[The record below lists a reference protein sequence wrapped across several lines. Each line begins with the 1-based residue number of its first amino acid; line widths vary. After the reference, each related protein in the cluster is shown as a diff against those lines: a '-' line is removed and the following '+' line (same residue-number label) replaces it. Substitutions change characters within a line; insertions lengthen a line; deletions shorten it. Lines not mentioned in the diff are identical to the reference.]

1 MVNLVS
7 IDSSIASHV
16 PDHIETC
23 CPLATSCLLVRCQTV
38 ANLKRKIS
46 PLSLVSCKLYYNAVL
61 IVSFYGALR
70 LPVGNAR
77 LLRLP
82 VGNARLLRLDTSAR
96 RLNYEDL
103 VYTLGISV
111 ITGFCPSSLRDDF
124 IVSDC
129 VGRFCTGLENID
141 SQLVIKSF

>member
-7 IDSSIASHV
+7 IDSSIVSHV

-38 ANLKRKIS
+38 ANLKRTIS

-61 IVSFYGALR
+61 IVSFYG
-70 LPVGNAR
+70 P
-77 LLRLP
+77 LRLP

-103 VYTLGISV
+103 VYTLGTSV
-111 ITGFCPSSLRDDF
+111 ITGFCPSSLGDDF

-129 VGRFCTGLENID
+129 VGRLCTGLENID
-141 SQLVIKSF
+141 SQLSN